1 MAAPAR
7 LLLDAHRPL
16 APLLSD
22 AGAALGPLMR
32 VLGWRTFEDLEH
44 LVDDDAGMER
54 VIAALDAAGE
64 RNAEPG

>member
-32 VLGWRTFEDLEH
+32 ALGWRTFEDLER

>member
-16 APLLSD
+16 APLVSD
-22 AGAALGPLMR
+22 AGAALGPLLR
-32 VLGWRTFEDLEH
+32 VLGGRTIEDLEH
-44 LVDDDAGMER
+44 LIDDDAGMQR

-64 RNAEPG
+64 RDAEPG